1 MRKSL
6 EKAKKEETKV
16 KESVDEPKQ
25 IDLNI
30 GIEPKEEEISGE
42 NETLTSAEREKELTD
57 TSPFIC
63 GYFCFI

>member
-30 GIEPKEEEISGE
+30 GIEPKEEEILGE

-57 TSPFIC
+57 TRPFIC

>member
-1 MRKSL
+1 MIKSL

-42 NETLTSAEREKELTD
+42 NETLTSAER
-57 TSPFIC
+57 INR
-63 GYFCFI
+63 Y

>member
-1 MRKSL
+1 MIKSL

-57 TSPFIC
+57 TRPFIC
-63 GYFCFI
+63 WYFCFI